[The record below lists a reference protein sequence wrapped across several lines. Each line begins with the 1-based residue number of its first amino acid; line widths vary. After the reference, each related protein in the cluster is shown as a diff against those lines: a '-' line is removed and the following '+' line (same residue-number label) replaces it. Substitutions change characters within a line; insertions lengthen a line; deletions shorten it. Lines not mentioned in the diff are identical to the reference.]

1 MRVLTLAIIGFVV
14 FVAAVKFY
22 APGEAL
28 QAAGTVPAVVGES
41 EEDKALYSLGAA
53 VAQNLTSFN
62 LSSTELAKVQT
73 GFADAALGREL
84 QVDIETYLPQLREL
98 QTSRIAA
105 AAQATLTEEA
115 AAAGAQRLESGLIIR
130 HLQEG
135 DGAHPTA
142 ADRVK
147 VHYHGTLGNGKVF
160 DSSVQRGEPATFPLG
175 GVIPCWTEG
184 VQLIKVGGK
193 SRLTCPAELAY
204 GERGAPPDIAPGA
217 TLIFEVELLG
227 IETNAAPQE

>member
-1 MRVLTLAIIGFVV
+1 MRALTLAIVGFVV

-22 APGEAL
+22 APG
-28 QAAGTVPAVVGES
+28 QAQQAGTVAAVVGDS
-41 EEDKALYSLGAA
+41 DQDKALYALGAA
-53 VAQNLTSFN
+53 VAQNIASFN
-62 LSSTELAKVQT
+62 LSSTELAQVQA
-73 GFADAALGREL
+73 GFADGALGRDL

-98 QTSRIAA
+98 QTSRVAA
-105 AAQATLTEEA
+105 AAKAVLDREA
-115 AAAGAQRLESGLIIR
+115 AVEGAQRLPSGIIIR
-130 HLQEG
+130 HLEQG
-135 DGAHPTA
+135 DGAQPTA

-147 VHYHGTLGNGKVF
+147 VHYHGTLANGKVF

-193 SRLTCPAELAY
+193 SRLVCPAELAY

-217 TLIFEVELLG
+217 TLIFDVELLG
-227 IETNAAPQE
+227 IETTPTPQE